1 MLFKSYLLS
10 AELQKDP
17 SIMIGVLDFGFGNVG
32 SVVNMLTKIGATAVT
47 VKTPEELESC
57 AGIILPGVGA
67 FDKCLAAV
75 KADRVMFDS
84 IEHQVLIEKI
94 PFLGICVG
102 MQMLFDSSEEG
113 SLNGFGWISGSVNKF
128 RFDDA
133 TIKVPH
139 MGWSSVRL
147 QSRGSNLLGDSNDS
161 RFYFVHSYFAKCD
174 RESDVLAT
182 ATFGGREFCAAVK
195 YQNIYGVQFHPEKS
209 HKFGFAL
216 LKNFAGLLNVEA

>member
-1 MLFKSYLLS
+1 
-10 AELQKDP
+10 
-17 SIMIGVLDFGFGNVG
+17 MIGVLDFGFGNVG
-32 SVVNMLTKIGATAVT
+32 SVVNMLTKIGAAAVT
-47 VKTPEELESC
+47 VKTPEQLKSC

-75 KADRVMFDS
+75 RADKDMFDC
-84 IEHQVLIEKI
+84 IEHQVLVKKV
-94 PFLGICVG
+94 PFLGICIG

-113 SLNGFGWISGSVNKF
+113 LSAGLGWISGSVIKF
-128 RFDDA
+128 RFDDE

-139 MGWSSVRL
+139 MGWSSVRF
-147 QSRGSNLLGDSNDS
+147 RGHENALLGDSDGS
-161 RFYFVHSYFAKCD
+161 RYYFVHSYFVECD

-195 YQNIYGVQFHPEKS
+195 HQNIYGVQFHPEKS

-216 LKNFAGLLNVEA
+216 LKKFVGLLNVEA